1 MDEGESLHNIGK
13 ILLDS
18 ALTKAPAHCTLRK
31 AQILQ
36 IYMSQ
41 TQCFEVNFAE
51 IT

>member
-31 AQILQ
+31 PQILQ
-36 IYMSQ
+36 KLYVPNSML
-41 TQCFEVNFAE
+41 
-51 IT
+51 